1 MVLSRPPNQLLTKS
15 SEYIQYIRM
24 VHRLQGA
31 NPSNLKSDACKCAD
45 SVEPGTCLHVSF
57 PFASKTIS
65 ILLDFLNVWF
75 TSPTW
80 LTGLKRFWKTIWSVQ
95 RDLKAPCE
103 PRRSSNTSITA
114 QGVGGSFK
122 DREPILSIY
131 CIYLSIYLPILS
143 FLSILSI
150 LSVLSTLSILF
161 ILSILSILSTVSIL
175 SILSILSITICPIFR
190 IYPIYP
196 IYLFHLIYHICL
208 FFLVYLI

>member
-1 MVLSRPPNQLLTKS
+1 
-15 SEYIQYIRM
+15 M

-31 NPSNLKSDACKCAD
+31 NPSNLKPDECKCAD

-122 DREPILSIY
+122 DRETYTIY
-131 CIYLSIYLPILS
+131 LLYLSIYLPILS

-150 LSVLSTLSILF
+150 LSV
-161 ILSILSILSTVSIL
+161 
-175 SILSILSITICPIFR
+175 P

-196 IYLFHLIYHICL
+196 VLSYLS
-208 FFLVYLI
+208 YLSYLPYLSYPSYRSYL